1 MTYWAGGEWC
11 RRVEWELEAYEG
23 GWRPMKRVQMFTDLT
38 PGARG
43 QRRGQS
49 VRARMGVA
57 RVEAGKEKE
66 STSDTPKGSPQGMLS
81 DCM

>member
-11 RRVEWELEAYEG
+11 RRVEWGLEAYEG
-23 GWRPMKRVQMFTDLT
+23 GWRPMKRVQMFIGLT

-49 VRARMGVA
+49 VRAR
-57 RVEAGKEKE
+57 RQAG
-66 STSDTPKGSPQGMLS
+66 PGLGMDVLGEGTLGAW
-81 DCM
+81 